1 MNRNEVL
8 EKVSEVLREEFEDDE
23 LEISDETTAAD
34 VEEWDSLAHLSIVHE
49 IEKKFGIKLTM
60 GEIQES
66 KNVGEFVD
74 AIVKHI
80 DNKQGK

>member
-1 MNRNEVL
+1 MERKEVF
-8 EKVSEVLREEFEDDE
+8 EQVVEVLREEFEDDE
-23 LEISDETTAAD
+23 LEITDATTAND

-49 IEKKFGIKLTM
+49 IELKFKIKLTM

-74 AIVKHI
+74 AIVKHL
-80 DNKQGK
+80 NEK

>member
-1 MNRNEVL
+1 MERIEVL
-8 EKVSEVLREEFEDDE
+8 EQVAEVLREEFEDEE
-23 LEISDETTAAD
+23 LVVTDSTTAAD

-49 IEKKFGIKLTM
+49 IESKFKIKLTM

-74 AIVKHI
+74 AIIKHLGR
-80 DNKQGK
+80 K